1 MQLTSVM
8 RGGLDLEVSVVTS
21 RGRDREPVLLDVNP
35 DTLSSYSVADSV
47 NDSSETYDLYFIAG
61 LTEVSNLCGGCAG
74 VGNGL
79 GLSARVGDLPPPL
92 LGEDAGQVLDE
103 HAVTQE
109 LRPENVRIGRRPLML
124 AFCEL
129 SLFNQNLYQPPSQ
142 REFTAKNLA
151 NLNSPWL

>member
-1 MQLTSVM
+1 MSISLIYIGS
-8 RGGLDLEVSVVTS
+8 
-21 RGRDREPVLLDVNP
+21 
-35 DTLSSYSVADSV
+35 
-47 NDSSETYDLYFIAG
+47 G
-61 LTEVSNLCGGCAG
+61 LTEVSNLCRGRIG
-74 VGNGL
+74 VGDGL
-79 GLSARVGDLPPPL
+79 GLCTRVGDLPPPL